1 MEAQFAQATLNWM
14 EKSAPWRLKVASFY
28 EQWELHLD
36 GSVLPTELQRLVSH
50 GTIRDLKKL
59 MLSPMTNDDL
69 QLIEVTAHK
78 LVSGQTIRIH
88 NDYIPGEETHR
99 LLVQLNRGWSD
110 NQGGVLML
118 FGSSQPNDIRRAL
131 IPTSRSSFAFESS
144 PASLQLVEGKDLR
157 WSIRLGHF
165 SPEMRYLAPAPW
177 DLFAPDGAQSVPFEL
192 TIVDRLSKLP
202 VELANVLASDGFQF
216 WDYSNAPLDLI
227 KNAARWIDRVP
238 GVSSVCSRVIGELHL
253 LRAEPGYD
261 VSHSEPRWRRKIFVS
276 IPERY
281 DEIGEVRLA
290 ESLIHEA
297 MHLQLTDFEAV
308 EPLVSNYVVEMP
320 SPWKS
325 DARPFQGVLHGLFV
339 FACISEYFTQILRAL
354 PSDGLINAHCKQRIM
369 EIAAEVR
376 SIDLGELSGGLTAK
390 GVSLARRWY
399 NIP

>member
-144 PASLQLVEGKDLR
+144 PASFHAV
-157 WSIRLGHF
+157 S
-165 SPEMRYLAPAPW
+165 
-177 DLFAPDGAQSVPFEL
+177 
-192 TIVDRLSKLP
+192 TI
-202 VELANVLASDGFQF
+202 
-216 WDYSNAPLDLI
+216 
-227 KNAARWIDRVP
+227 
-238 GVSSVCSRVIGELHL
+238 
-253 LRAEPGYD
+253 
-261 VSHSEPRWRRKIFVS
+261 
-276 IPERY
+276 
-281 DEIGEVRLA
+281 
-290 ESLIHEA
+290 
-297 MHLQLTDFEAV
+297 
-308 EPLVSNYVVEMP
+308 
-320 SPWKS
+320 
-325 DARPFQGVLHGLFV
+325 
-339 FACISEYFTQILRAL
+339 
-354 PSDGLINAHCKQRIM
+354 
-369 EIAAEVR
+369 
-376 SIDLGELSGGLTAK
+376 SGGERFTL
-390 GVSLARRWY
+390 VYSFRSFQ
-399 NIP
+399 P